1 MPEGVFRVQT
11 FAGTAVEE
19 KREDAWVPFPSAP
32 AAPLLWEQHCCL
44 PLAASARV
52 GELVRYAGPGG
63 SFVSVNVGYAPH
75 TAADVRALARAW
87 RAELDLEDQLL
98 PAATVEDVDRARR
111 HGQVAVAF
119 DLEDCAPLQ
128 GHLERVQEFYD
139 LGVRTLVPTYNVANV
154 LGVAASTSATR
165 A

>member
-1 MPEGVFRVQT
+1 VPESVPRVQT
-11 FAGTAVEE
+11 FSGTAVDER
-19 KREDAWVPFPSAP
+19 REDAWVPFPSAP
-32 AAPLLWEQHCCL
+32 AAPLLWEQQCRL

-52 GELVRYAGPGG
+52 GELVRYARPGG

-87 RAELDLEDQLL
+87 RAQLDVEDQLL

-119 DLEDCAPLQ
+119 DLEDCAPCRLTSS
-128 GHLERVQEFYD
+128 GSRSSTTSGSGPWY
-139 LGVRTLVPTYNVANV
+139 RPTTSPTV